1 MYWIV
6 ELINNWNVID
16 EETKKLAITI
26 TIISI
31 TILWLIIYSAV
42 KTAIVNALKEKQEI
56 QTNIANIIRIEKLE
70 RKIEEIEEENNK

>member
-16 EETKKLAITI
+16 EETKKLTITI
-26 TIISI
+26 TVISI
-31 TILWLIIYSAV
+31 TIMWLIIYSAV

-56 QTNIANIIRIEKLE
+56 QTNIANTIRIEKLE